1 MGSQE
6 QEVTEFLISVEGEEP
21 PSIKNGT
28 QEATVSTA
36 VLGEA
41 SPGGQARG
49 QKTQGWTSR
58 WQRMQVGVGDESNDA
73 EHGTRQPKH

>member
-1 MGSQE
+1 MKE
-6 QEVTEFLISVEGEEP
+6 RNPLH
-21 PSIKNGT
+21 KNGT

-41 SPGGQARG
+41 SPGGQARE

-58 WQRMQVGVGDESNDA
+58 WQWTQVGVGDKNNDNDDD
-73 EHGTRQPKH
+73 T